1 MNKNTQLINILKA
14 ELTLL
19 SKDILQNIH
28 QDDVKDLY
36 KATRRLYE
44 KMAAVMVL
52 KHHLTAEELSQIL
65 SPEKPIKQEEK
76 TEKVIEKTV
85 EKSIEKPQPVTKD
98 DNPYKKM
105 DKISFVRKESKQ
117 ETVVSSFENAPKSS
131 QKPLKKM
138 SIGLNDRI
146 SFIKQLFKGDMVAYT
161 NFIDKLNAFDSY
173 EDALSFINQDI
184 KPLYKNW
191 EGLDEYEFRLLQLL
205 ELKFA

>member
-1 MNKNTQLINILKA
+1 MKKNTQLINILKA

-19 SKDILQNIH
+19 SKDILHNIH

-52 KHHLTAEELSQIL
+52 KHHLTAEELLQIL
-65 SPEKPIKQEEK
+65 SPEKPVKEEEK
-76 TEKVIEKTV
+76 TEKVLEKTIEKPV
-85 EKSIEKPQPVTKD
+85 EKSQPVTKD

-105 DKISFVRKESKQ
+105 DKISFVPKEPKQASSSASSENISKS
-117 ETVVSSFENAPKSS
+117 T

-146 SFIKQLFKGDMVAYT
+146 SFIKHLFKGDADTYT
-161 NFIDKLNAFDSY
+161 NFIDKLNAFNSY
-173 EDALSFINQDI
+173 EEALRFVNQEI
-184 KPLYKNW
+184 KPLFDNW
-191 EGLDEYEFRLLQLL
+191 DGLDEYEFRLLQLL